1 MACSSEVNLGVPQ
14 GTVLGPLLFLVY
26 IHDLSNELSSNP
38 RLFADDMSLFSD
50 TNLSANALNNDV
62 LKINNWAYQ
71 WKISFNHDLS
81 KQSEEYIFSRNIKK
95 PSHPVLIFHNN
106 QVIQTPYQKHLG
118 LFLYGKFIFGEHL
131 RYITNKLGIGLPRKL
146 QKRLRSRLLVNIRKS
161 FIRPYF
167 DYEDVIFDQAYNK

>member
-1 MACSSEVNLGVPQ
+1 MK
-14 GTVLGPLLFLVY
+14 
-26 IHDLSNELSSNP
+26 
-38 RLFADDMSLFSD
+38 
-50 TNLSANALNNDV
+50 NDV

-71 WKISFNHDLS
+71 WKISFNPDLS

-131 RYITNKLGIGLPRKL
+131 SYITNKVNTCIGLLRKL

-161 FIRPYF
+161 FIRPHF
-167 DYEDVIFDQAYNK
+167 DYGDVIFDQAYNKSFHENLEFLQYNASLAITGVTEGALEEKLYQ